1 MSTLFDNIAKEIL
14 VDTYLSA
21 RINVAEIKKLLLDTY
36 QLEEIN
42 NIYSVDYVPV
52 IYLAFINEDIA
63 EFFLFSIDTE
73 IEDYRSNVLN
83 KLDLIDIPNERI
95 KKVMLTEYAITVVLY
110 LELEIQIPVAYKKIL
125 LEVLRVIIE
134 TSLLSEELNGITIE
148 INKAYKVLADRLVDS
163 LF

>member
-14 VDTYLSA
+14 VDTQLSA

-63 EFFLFSIDTE
+63 EFFLFSIDAE

-95 KKVMLTEYAITVVLY
+95 KKVMLTEYAITIVLY
-110 LELEIQIPVAYKKIL
+110 LELEIKIQ
-125 LEVLRVIIE
+125 E
-134 TSLLSEELNGITIE
+134 
-148 INKAYKVLADRLVDS
+148 K
-163 LF
+163 